1 MDRAASPD
9 TRDGTGPTSLDLI
22 RRRWRSLR
30 GGDGRRK
37 RSVGELLDID
47 RGVIVQTV
55 KVAVSA
61 GLSWALA
68 QWWLDSPAPIWA
80 PITAALIALLTVRAS
95 VRDAAEKVLAVTV
108 GILVAIWLGSLIG
121 LHAWSIALITGIGFL
136 AGKVLRL
143 GPGAAAQIPING
155 LFVLALGSAGI
166 EQRFLD
172 TLIGAGVAVVVNF
185 VVVPPNHV
193 AAATRSVADL
203 ADGIVDSMTALSRGI
218 ARPWPSRDALEW
230 LLDARAL
237 GRLSASAEAEVRKA
251 DQSLSLHPTRASW
264 AAAMVRLRQANE
276 TLQVVELQNRTITRT
291 VRDLSVKIEE
301 RDGRQLPMPMASAM
315 LLATADSIE
324 AFAHTVLR
332 AEKGASLDVVAGP
345 ARRAVAIARERID
358 AINADLADM
367 LAANLSRG
375 VFLGT
380 LVIETGRILD
390 ELCAGLTALEEP
402 AAER

>member
-1 MDRAASPD
+1 M
-9 TRDGTGPTSLDLI
+9 
-22 RRRWRSLR
+22 
-30 GGDGRRK
+30 
-37 RSVGELLDID
+37 
-47 RGVIVQTV
+47 
-55 KVAVSA
+55 
-61 GLSWALA
+61 
-68 QWWLDSPAPIWA
+68 
-80 PITAALIALLTVRAS
+80 
-95 VRDAAEKVLAVTV
+95 
-108 GILVAIWLGSLIG
+108 AIWLGSLIG

-136 AGKVLRL
+136 AGRVLRL

-185 VVVPPNHV
+185 VIIPPNHV
-193 AAATRSVADL
+193 TAATRSVADL
-203 ADGIVDSMTALSRGI
+203 ADGIVDSLTTLAGGI
-218 ARPWPSRDALEW
+218 ARPWPSRVALEW

-237 GRLSASAEAEVRKA
+237 GRLSATAEAQVRKA

-291 VRDLSVKIEE
+291 VRDLSVKIDE

-315 LLATADSIE
+315 LLATADAIE

-332 AEKGASLDVVAGP
+332 AEKGTSLDVVGGP
-345 ARRAVAIARERID
+345 ARRAIGIARERID
-358 AINADLADM
+358 VINADLADM

-380 LVIETGRILD
+380 LVVETGRILD
-390 ELCAGLTALEEP
+390 ELGAGLTALDEP
-402 AAER
+402 AAEH

>member
-1 MDRAASPD
+1 MDPAPAPT
-9 TRDGTGPTSLDLI
+9 TRDGTDPTSLDLI
-22 RRRWRSLR
+22 RRRWRALR
-30 GGDGRRK
+30 GTDARRK
-37 RSVGELLDID
+37 RSIGELLDID
-47 RGVIVQTV
+47 RGVIVQTI

-80 PITAALIALLTVRAS
+80 PITASLIALLTVRAS
-95 VRDAAEKVLAVTV
+95 IRDAAEKVLAVTL

-136 AGKVLRL
+136 AGRVLRL

-185 VVVPPNHV
+185 VIIPPNHV
-193 AAATRSVADL
+193 TAATRSVADL
-203 ADGIVDSMTALSRGI
+203 ADGIVDSLTTLAGGI
-218 ARPWPSRDALEW
+218 ARPWPSRVALEW

-237 GRLSASAEAEVRKA
+237 GRLSATAEAQVRKA

-291 VRDLSVKIEE
+291 VRDLSVKIDE

-315 LLATADSIE
+315 LLATADAIE

-332 AEKGASLDVVAGP
+332 AEKGTSLDVVGGP
-345 ARRAVAIARERID
+345 ARRAIGIARERID
-358 AINADLADM
+358 VINADLADM

-380 LVIETGRILD
+380 LVVETGRILD
-390 ELCAGLTALEEP
+390 ELGAGLTALDEP
-402 AAER
+402 AAEH